1 MEELASIEGGGR
13 AMRPQRKYSIYKAN
27 KRGSGAAMQFDFN
40 PNRESVFVEAAVQKS
55 EQEFDWDNKL
65 VLKLGAND
73 IPKLLL
79 VLEGKSKTVDLFH
92 EPSKSQ
98 FAHEKT
104 ISALAVTPASEA
116 AVAESA
122 KSVKSVKNASFNLT
136 RSNYGF
142 FAKLSQQY
150 ADSSVRSVSIPISED
165 EAVTLRVLF
174 SRAIE
179 AIYKW

>member
-1 MEELASIEGGGR
+1 MEELASIEGSGR
-13 AMRPQRKYSIYKAN
+13 ATRPQRKYSIYKAN

-40 PNRESVFVEAAVQKS
+40 PNRESIFVEAAVQKS

-116 AVAESA
+116 AVA
-122 KSVKSVKNASFNLT
+122 KNVKSVKNASFNLT
-136 RSNYGF
+136 RSDYGF

-165 EAVTLRVLF
+165 EAVALRVLF

>member
-13 AMRPQRKYSIYKAN
+13 EMRPQRKYSIYKPN

-40 PNRESVFVEAAVQKS
+40 PNRESIFVEAAAQKG

-65 VLKLGAND
+65 VLKLGVND

-79 VLEGKSKTVDLFH
+79 VLEGKSKTIDLFH
-92 EPSKSQ
+92 ESSKSQ
-98 FAHEKT
+98 FAHEKKVG
-104 ISALAVTPASEA
+104 ALAVAPASWTT
-116 AVAESA
+116 VA
-122 KSVKSVKNASFNLT
+122 KNVKNASFNLA
-136 RSNYGF
+136 RSDYGF
-142 FAKLSQQY
+142 FAKLSQEY

-165 EAVTLRVLF
+165 EAVALRVLF